1 METNESIA
9 TFQPNGLLQQGEQW
23 QPQDYK
29 VVATLADGRKIRQ
42 VSEQKCEVTTYKG
55 EPATDSEIQVQIDKL
70 RRNYTQMK
78 SDFFA
83 VLINELTKDKWT
95 AARITDAV
103 SHVIRTKT
111 GGFISIADIMSYDRP
126 MKLYS
131 HSGYCWL
138 IDNHRA
144 TDADGC
150 GEKSDFGIIYVNKGT
165 PQQKCFWYL
174 KKDVPQNLNH

>member
-1 METNESIA
+1 MEINESMA

-23 QPQDYK
+23 QPQDCK

-55 EPATDSEIQVQIDKL
+55 KPATDKEIQAQIDKL

-83 VLINELTKDKWT
+83 VLINVLTKDKWT
-95 AARITDAV
+95 AARISDAV

-111 GGFISIADIMSYDRP
+111 GGFISVADIMSYDRP
-126 MKLYS
+126 MKLYT
-131 HSGYCWL
+131 HSGYEWL
-138 IDNHRA
+138 ISNHRA
-144 TDADGC
+144 TDEDAC
-150 GEKSDFGIIYVNKGT
+150 GPKSDFSILYIDKGT
-165 PQQKCFWYL
+165 PQQKAFWYL
-174 KKDVPQNLNH
+174 KKDLPQYKQ